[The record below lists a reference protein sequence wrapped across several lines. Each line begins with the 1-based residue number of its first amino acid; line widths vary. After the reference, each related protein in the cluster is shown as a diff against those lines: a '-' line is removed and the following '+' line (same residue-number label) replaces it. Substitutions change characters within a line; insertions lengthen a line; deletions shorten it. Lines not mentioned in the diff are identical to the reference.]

1 MWDQIFPGSKINT
14 NFVDSKDFVV
24 VIANLFKN
32 ESTDR
37 LEDKLVQSYKIE
49 SDTAKKVV
57 FY

>member
-1 MWDQIFPGSKINT
+1 VDQIFPGSKINT

-24 VIANLFKN
+24 LLQIYLKN